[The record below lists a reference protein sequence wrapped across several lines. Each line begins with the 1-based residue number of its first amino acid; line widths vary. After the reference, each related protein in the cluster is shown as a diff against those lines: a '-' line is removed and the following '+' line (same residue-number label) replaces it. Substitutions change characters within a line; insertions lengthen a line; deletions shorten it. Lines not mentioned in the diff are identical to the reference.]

1 MRERFREEILEAAAR
16 ERPTAFVYV
25 NLHNFKPLNVVLGHA
40 RCDEYLARVQRGLE
54 QLGRVWRVGGDQFVA
69 FGATADVAA
78 RARAFAWLFHVVVG
92 ATEAW
97 RFTFADGRSAPITPW
112 RRFDVVCMPRIGIV
126 ALSAEDS
133 SLVPAMP
140 AMPAAPAALAE
151 ALQLA
156 EARCEEARDPRLG
169 PWQNEETLAARICP
183 ICSATSLVAEEE
195 DLGWAREQ
203 CDACGVS
210 YERSDVLFVLGEELP
225 GGYA

>member
-40 RCDEYLARVQRGLE
+40 RCDELLVRVQRELE
-54 QLGRVWRVGGDQFVA
+54 KLGRVWRVGGDEFVA
-69 FGATADVAA
+69 LGATADVAA
-78 RARAFAWLFHVVVG
+78 RARAFSWLFHVVVG

-97 RFTFADGRSAPITPW
+97 RFTLPDGGSAPITPW
-112 RRFDVVCMPRIGIV
+112 RRFDVVCLPRIGIV

-133 SLVPAMP
+133 S
-140 AMPAAPAALAE
+140 LAE

-210 YERSDVLFVLGEELP
+210 YERSDVLFVLGEESP